1 MRHATLAVLHHASKE
16 AGEALS
22 AGVSQVLAFLHP
34 HIGVLV
40 LLLVIWLLYRRLE
53 ARIEEVLD
61 TQDEAE
67 GRLLGLEVKEYSQD
81 ERMDS
86 LESTLVA
93 HAKFMVS
100 TRRDVDNLGRDVGWD
115 DSKRKTQVMLPTT
128 TQSLLKDIK
137 KPE

>member
-1 MRHATLAVLHHASKE
+1 M
-16 AGEALS
+16 
-22 AGVSQVLAFLHP
+22 
-34 HIGVLV
+34 